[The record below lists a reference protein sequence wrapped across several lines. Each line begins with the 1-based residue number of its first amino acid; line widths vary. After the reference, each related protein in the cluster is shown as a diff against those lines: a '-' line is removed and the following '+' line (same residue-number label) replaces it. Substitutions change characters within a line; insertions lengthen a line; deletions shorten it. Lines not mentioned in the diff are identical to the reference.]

1 MATREELLAA
11 TFVELADTLVAD
23 FDVMELL
30 TRLSERCVHILD
42 ASGTGIL
49 LGDPRGALQ
58 VVAASSG
65 QAQLLELF
73 QLQNDEGPCLDCYR
87 SGEAVVF
94 ADLAEANPWP
104 QFGPVAL
111 EAGVPSVHAFPMRL
125 RDQVVGTLN
134 LFISEPR
141 PLSDADVSVA
151 QALAHAATIAILQDG
166 AARGARTT
174 VGQFRHALN
183 SRVTIEQAKGILSER
198 EGITTD
204 EAFARLRAAARKHH
218 LKLSGLAASVVERS
232 VPEVV
237 LADLAPL
244 ATEPKG

>member
-1 MATREELLAA
+1 MSQSLRHWPTR
-11 TFVELADTLVAD
+11 
-23 FDVMELL
+23 
-30 TRLSERCVHILD
+30 
-42 ASGTGIL
+42 
-49 LGDPRGALQ
+49 PR
-58 VVAASSG
+58 SPFS
-65 QAQLLELF
+65 
-73 QLQNDEGPCLDCYR
+73 R
-87 SGEAVVF
+87 T
-94 ADLAEANPWP
+94 
-104 QFGPVAL
+104 
-111 EAGVPSVHAFPMRL
+111 VP
-125 RDQVVGTLN
+125 
-134 LFISEPR
+134 
-141 PLSDADVSVA
+141 
-151 QALAHAATIAILQDG
+151 
-166 AARGARTT
+166 RGARTT